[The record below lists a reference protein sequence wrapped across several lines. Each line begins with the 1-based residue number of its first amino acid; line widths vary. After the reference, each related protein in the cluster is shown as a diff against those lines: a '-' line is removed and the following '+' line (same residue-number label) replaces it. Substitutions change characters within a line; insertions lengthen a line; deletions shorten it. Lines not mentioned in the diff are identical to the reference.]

1 MATARKLPSGNYRVR
16 VFVGT
21 DGDKKIYK
29 SITAPTKKEAEYQA
43 AQIKMENRI
52 HVTQNE
58 TLQQAIEHYIK
69 SKENLLS
76 PSTIAGYH
84 KISRNYYQKILH
96 KKISSITQ
104 KDLEIEVNRM
114 AKILSPKTTSS
125 AYFFMLSVIR
135 SIDPFF
141 KSNVRLPQRK
151 QTTKIIIPSFE
162 DYVRMVQYAKGTD
175 MEVPILLFGCMGL
188 RVSELRALTWE
199 DIDFQ
204 AKTLSVNKALVRGD
218 KGEYLKQPKS
228 DAGSRI
234 LIIPDICIHS
244 LMEADKKDKHVTTL
258 STSMLEKRMYKICND
273 LNIPRMSP
281 HKLRHFQDSFLHAI
295 NIPTSYGMQRMGHVT
310 EAMYNR
316 QYNHE
321 IPEQQRIVD
330 QQINNKFTEI
340 FEIYATKC
348 DTKQ

>member
-43 AQIKMENRI
+43 AQIKVENKV
-52 HVTQNE
+52 HGSQNA
-58 TLQQAIEHYIK
+58 TLQQAITQYIK

-76 PSTIAGYH
+76 PSTVATYH
-84 KISRNYYQKILH
+84 KIARNYYQKILH

-125 AYFFMLSVIR
+125 AYFFILSVIR

-141 KSNVRLPQRK
+141 KSHVRLPQNK

-175 MEVPILLFGCMGL
+175 MEIPLLLFGCMGL

-199 DIDFQ
+199 DINLQ
-204 AKTLSVNKALVRGD
+204 TQTLSVNKALVRGD
-218 KGEYLKQPKS
+218 NGQYLKQPKS
-228 DAGSRI
+228 DAGAR
-234 LIIPDICIHS
+234 LLLIPDICIPA
-244 LMEADKKDKHVTTL
+244 LMSADKTNQQVTTL
-258 STSMLEKRMYKICND
+258 STSMLEKRMYKICHN

-321 IPEQQRIVD
+321 IPEQQRIVE
-330 QQINNKFTEI
+330 QQINSKFTEI
-340 FEIYATKC
+340 FEMYATKY
-348 DTKQ
+348 DIK